1 MATKK
6 TTTVV
11 ETQTVTAPAPVSAR
25 EDNFA
30 IAGFIIG
37 IVSLCAWFL
46 PCVGLPVTITGLVLS
61 IMGLKSEKNKTFA
74 IVGTVLCGLGLLAS
88 IANAALGAYMGAT
101 GEYNLLQ

>member
-11 ETQTVTAPAPVSAR
+11 ETQTVTAPAGVSTR

-30 IAGFIIG
+30 IAGFIVG

-46 PCVGLPVTITGLVLS
+46 PCIGFPVTITGLVLS
-61 IMGLKSEKNKTFA
+61 IMGLKSKKNKTFA
-74 IVGTVLCGLGLLAS
+74 IVGVVLCGLGLLAS
-88 IANAALGAYMGAT
+88 IINAAAGAYLSAT
-101 GEYNLLQ
+101 GQYDLLN